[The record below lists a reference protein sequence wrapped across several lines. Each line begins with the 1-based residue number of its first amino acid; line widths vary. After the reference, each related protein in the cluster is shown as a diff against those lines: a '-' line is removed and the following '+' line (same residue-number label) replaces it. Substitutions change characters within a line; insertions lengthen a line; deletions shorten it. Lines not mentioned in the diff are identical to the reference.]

1 MNALELKIPPVA
13 VVLIFAVA
21 MWFASVQLPSLA
33 FAWPWSTLIAV
44 IVAVAGFVFGLT
56 GVVAFRK
63 AKTTANPTE
72 PSATSTLVIWGVY
85 RLSRNP
91 MYVGL
96 LLMLLGWAIF
106 LAHLLAFAFLPLFVA
121 YMNRFQISPE
131 ERALSSKFG
140 EHFTSYQQA
149 TRRWLW

>member
-1 MNALELKIPPVA
+1 M
-13 VVLIFAVA
+13 
-21 MWFASVQLPSLA
+21 QLPSLA
-33 FAWPWSTLIAV
+33 FAWTWSTLIAV
-44 IVAVAGFVFGLT
+44 IVVGAGLMFGLA

-63 AKTTANPTE
+63 AKTTTNPVE
-72 PSATSTLVIWGVY
+72 PSATSALVISGVY

-106 LAHLLAFAFLPLFVA
+106 LAHPLAFGFLPIFVA

-131 ERALSSKFG
+131 EWVLSSKFG
-140 EHFTSYQQA
+140 ELFNFYQQS